1 MSRKLGKLLQYRVGC
16 DPVDDRIAK
25 MILAEFFNIAD
36 PIYSKGANIGL
47 TEEGRYYQE
56 TKYENMSIH
65 TLLLRSDVA
74 SIGLSLEEKRLLK
87 EVNIGDVDTERD
99 WSNIGYLNWEN
110 RPYKLLPFRPFKI
123 SK

>member
-99 WSNIGYLNWEN
+99 WSNIGYLNWE
-110 RPYKLLPFRPFKI
+110 PFKI

>member
-1 MSRKLGKLLQYRVGC
+1 
-16 DPVDDRIAK
+16 
-25 MILAEFFNIAD
+25 
-36 PIYSKGANIGL
+36 
-47 TEEGRYYQE
+47 
-56 TKYENMSIH
+56 MSIH

-99 WSNIGYLNWEN
+99 WSNIGYLNWE
-110 RPYKLLPFRPFKI
+110 PFKI